1 MLSSRR
7 IKIKKTKEKR
17 TTSLL
22 KILGDKYK
30 HFRRHLEIDSILIFQ
45 DWQQIFFNRTEDLE
59 DNRLEDF
66 IQRFR
71 Y

>member
-1 MLSSRR
+1 MLDA
-7 IKIKKTKEKR
+7 
-17 TTSLL
+17 
-22 KILGDKYK
+22 ILNI
-30 HFRRHLEIDSILIFQ
+30 EAILIFQ
-45 DWQQIFFNRTEDLE
+45 DWQQFFYNRTEDLE